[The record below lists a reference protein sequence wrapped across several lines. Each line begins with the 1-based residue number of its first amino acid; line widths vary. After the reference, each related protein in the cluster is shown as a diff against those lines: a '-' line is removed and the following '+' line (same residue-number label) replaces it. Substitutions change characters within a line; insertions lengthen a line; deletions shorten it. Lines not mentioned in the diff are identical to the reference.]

1 MVSVDFLGFLET
13 VFSDS
18 WMVTRILI
26 HTRVLL
32 VSVHGNRDSLDM
44 RHLEDHGTQKLQT
57 GDIARVAILIVTKL
71 RYL

>member
-1 MVSVDFLGFLET
+1 MVSVDFVGFLET

-18 WMVTRILI
+18 WIVTRILI

-44 RHLEDHGTQKLQT
+44 RHLEDHGT
-57 GDIARVAILIVTKL
+57 
-71 RYL
+71 